1 MVKRK
6 IDNIIRFL
14 NDDSCSD
21 IEKFELILLIKNV
34 FDLNEKQANKVYEIW
49 KCKYMKARV

>member
-1 MVKRK
+1 MAQRK

-21 IEKFELILLIKNV
+21 IEKVELTLLIKNV
-34 FDLNEKQANKVYEIW
+34 FDLSEKQANRVYKIW
-49 KCKYMKARV
+49 KCKYMKPKY